1 MTQYKILNGNL
12 SNSQH
17 NKSKYGMKKGAVVTL
32 ILSSNVVGDSNNE
45 NNFLH
50 KSILT
55 NTQVSKLHKT
65 FGKWFSS

>member
-1 MTQYKILNGNL
+1 
-12 SNSQH
+12 
-17 NKSKYGMKKGAVVTL
+17 MKKGAVVTL